1 MRMIKEKGIANPGR
15 GKAVG
20 KAIVMQGKKPKTQTY
35 PTMNMAQ
42 GLPKDGYNRTTAPL
56 AGPRVKRARK
66 ADRALRKLEP
76 QKKVKHDRLI

>member
-15 GKAVG
+15 GKTVG
-20 KAIVMQGKKPKTQTY
+20 KATVFQGKKYKSQTY

-42 GLPKDGYNRTTAPL
+42 GLPRDGYNRKTKKL
-56 AGPRVKRARK
+56 K